1 MMLSYLLTDLALL
14 PLIFA
19 ISPREPLTSRYQ
31 TQSLERRQNP
41 SLYPVHTINTP
52 IDHFQS
58 GSRYVP
64 HTNATFAQRYYFD
77 STYYKP
83 GGPVYLY
90 IGGETS
96 GPSRFSNLETGIIQI
111 LMSATNGLGVILEN
125 RYYGESYPFN
135 SSTTDQLAY
144 LTTEQTIADNA
155 YFATH
160 ATFPSIPGNISA
172 PNTPW
177 ILYGGSL
184 AGAQTAFSIKQYGD
198 LLYGGIASSAVIH
211 AVLAYPEW
219 YAPIQKFAPQ
229 DCVTSINDVFH
240 TQRDRGDKTDGQ
252 QIIDKF
258 DALVDA
264 NNVDAI
270 QEFKALFGLEALTD
284 NRDFAMTIAFPL
296 GGPMNY
302 PTNTWQELN
311 WNSTYGSRDFFDFC
325 SNVTNLDAPENITS
339 VDNILSN
346 YSDGEPWTN
355 LGNYAQY
362 VKQTLL
368 PLCDGVPIDSTSC
381 FGTQNQTFYADP
393 TNSAARSYLYS
404 TCTEQGAYQVAPSS
418 GPSLIS
424 RVLTVNYTQQWCEW
438 AFPKGQFNSIPDTP
452 ELDHYNQYG
461 DLNFTADR
469 LAFIDGNTDVWLD
482 VCYHSND
489 APARYS
495 TDLNPEYL
503 IAGAGHHWDSYGIL
517 DVAAEPQFIEQAHL
531 WEIRTVRKWLRDFTS
546 WKSNTEHTEL

>member
-1 MMLSYLLTDLALL
+1 MLLNLLAGFVVL
-14 PLIFA
+14 PLTCA
-19 ISPREPLTSRYQ
+19 IPPYHEIKPRYPKPL
-31 TQSLERRQNP
+31 LERRQD
-41 SLYPVHTINTP
+41 SSSYPANIINTP
-52 IDHFQS
+52 IDHFPDNP
-58 GSRYVP
+58 RYAP

-77 STYYKP
+77 QTYYKP

-96 GPSRFSNLETGIIQI
+96 GPSRFSNLQTGIIQI

-125 RYYGESYPFN
+125 RYYGESYPYN
-135 SSTTDQLAY
+135 TSSTDQLAY

-160 ATFPSIPGNISA
+160 ATFPGIPGNISA

-229 DCVTSINDVFH
+229 DCVASINS
-240 TQRDRGDKTDGQ
+240 
-252 QIIDKF
+252 IIDKF
-258 DALVDA
+258 DALVAA

-270 QEFKALFGLEALTD
+270 REFKAIFGLEALTD

-302 PTNTWQELN
+302 PTSTWQELN
-311 WNSTYGSRDFFDFC
+311 WNSSYGSRDFFDFC
-325 SNVTNLDAPENITS
+325 SNVTNIYAPANITA
-339 VDNILSN
+339 VDNALNEYSN
-346 YSDGEPWTN
+346 GEAWTN
-355 LGNYAQY
+355 LGNYAHY
-362 VKQTLL
+362 VKQTIL
-368 PLCDGVPIDSTSC
+368 PLCKGAPIDSTSC
-381 FGTQNQTFYADP
+381 FGTQNQTFYADT
-393 TNSAARSYLYS
+393 TNSAERSYLYS
-404 TCTEQGAYQVAPSS
+404 TCTEQGAYQVAPES

-424 RVLTVNYTQQWCEW
+424 RVLQVNYTQQWCTW
-438 AFPKGQFNSIPDTP
+438 AFPKGNFNSIPSTP
-452 ELDHYNQYG
+452 NLNYYNRYG
-461 DLNFTADR
+461 DFNFSADR

-489 APARYS
+489 APPRYS
-495 TDLNPEYL
+495 TDLHPEYL

-517 DVAAEPQFIEQAHL
+517 DVGAEPQFIEQAHL
-531 WEIRTVRKWLRDFTS
+531 WEIRTVRKWLREFAN
-546 WKSNTEHTEL
+546 WKSKARHTEL